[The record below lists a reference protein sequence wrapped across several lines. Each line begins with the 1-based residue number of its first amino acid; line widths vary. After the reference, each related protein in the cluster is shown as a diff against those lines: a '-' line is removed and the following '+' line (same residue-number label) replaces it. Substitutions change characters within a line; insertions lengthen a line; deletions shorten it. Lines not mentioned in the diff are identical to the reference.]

1 MADYTFDK
9 YMLFKNDMDR
19 ERVEKIL
26 QMNCPDLSYFLI
38 NVEEN
43 TFDVIKFR
51 SGEWIID
58 KEKKEIFCKKEKI
71 SVTEKEFQIIDF
83 LLENAANKF
92 TVEEI
97 LYALNMEDGYYLKQI
112 IDNLI
117 KKMQKYS
124 ENLLQK
130 AGDKYFIDI

>member
-1 MADYTFDK
+1 MAEYTFDK

-130 AGDKYFIDI
+130 AGDRYFIDI

>member
-9 YMLFKNDMDR
+9 YMLFKNDLDR

-38 NVEEN
+38 NAEEN
-43 TFDVIKFR
+43 TFDVIKLQ

-58 KEKKEIFCKKEKI
+58 KEKKEILCKKEKI
-71 SVTEKEFQIIDF
+71 SVSEKEFQIIDF
-83 LLENAANKF
+83 LLENAVNKF

-124 ENLLQK
+124 ESLLQK
-130 AGDKYFIDI
+130 AGDKYFIDT

>member
-1 MADYTFDK
+1 MAEYTFDK

>member
-1 MADYTFDK
+1 MAEYTFDK

-58 KEKKEIFCKKEKI
+58 KEKKKKFF
-71 SVTEKEFQIIDF
+71 V
-83 LLENAANKF
+83 
-92 TVEEI
+92 
-97 LYALNMEDGYYLKQI
+97 
-112 IDNLI
+112 
-117 KKMQKYS
+117 KKKK
-124 ENLLQK
+124 L
-130 AGDKYFIDI
+130 A

>member
-1 MADYTFDK
+1 M
-9 YMLFKNDMDR
+9 
-19 ERVEKIL
+19 
-26 QMNCPDLSYFLI
+26 
-38 NVEEN
+38 
-43 TFDVIKFR
+43 
-51 SGEWIID
+51 
-58 KEKKEIFCKKEKI
+58 
-71 SVTEKEFQIIDF
+71 TEKEFQIIDF

>member
-43 TFDVIKFR
+43 TLDVIKFR

-58 KEKKEIFCKKEKI
+58 KEKKKFFVKK
-71 SVTEKEFQIIDF
+71 
-83 LLENAANKF
+83 
-92 TVEEI
+92 
-97 LYALNMEDGYYLKQI
+97 
-112 IDNLI
+112 
-117 KKMQKYS
+117 KK
-124 ENLLQK
+124 L
-130 AGDKYFIDI
+130 A